1 MKDIYHPGSIP
12 SYSSIQHDYGNK
24 KYLIIRKNGILFLL
38 MKVYLIVPEK
48 LKYLIPLPLKNYF
61 YIYYPIKSN
70 NQLHN
75 QNIQT
80 HNEYNKYRICLTKKD
95 IIEEVKSFLGIDKNS
110 NDFNFLVYNQN
121 LDILMSD
128 YQLNK
133 IENIHNDIIYIK
145 IKLNKENEKI
155 KINKI
160 NTKRFNFD
168 YSKENNNRHKTIDY
182 IMIKPKKNGSELNL
196 KKLINDTVN
205 TINPNKKFVLQKK
218 YNAFSRNDFLKK
230 TKNIFNNIINTK
242 KIDKN
247 TTTEDLDDE
256 KKNFLEFKDKIISKF
271 NYISLANYKKPLVNL
286 KNINVL
292 SKNLYKDKNDNL
304 KSLDYLSIF
313 RKKNDDDY
321 NNDNSLKLKFN
332 NIFKKYQK
340 IGKKDYSPIKNKSED
355 IYFLSK
361 ESAIYQNRRR
371 FMKNVNKKIS
381 NSVRTNKKPLNL
393 SLPNI
398 IKSYMEAYKNNKN
411 TIKSDEKSD

>member
-1 MKDIYHPGSIP
+1 MKDIYRPGSIP

-61 YIYYPIKSN
+61 HIYYPIKSN

-75 QNIQT
+75 QNIQIN
-80 HNEYNKYRICLTKKD
+80 NEYNKYRICLTKKD

-145 IKLNKENEKI
+145 IKLNKEKEKI

-218 YNAFSRNDFLKK
+218 YNVKKLIKIQQLK
-230 TKNIFNNIINTK
+230 I
-242 KIDKN
+242 
-247 TTTEDLDDE
+247 
-256 KKNFLEFKDKIISKF
+256 
-271 NYISLANYKKPLVNL
+271 
-286 KNINVL
+286 
-292 SKNLYKDKNDNL
+292 
-304 KSLDYLSIF
+304 
-313 RKKNDDDY
+313 
-321 NNDNSLKLKFN
+321 
-332 NIFKKYQK
+332 
-340 IGKKDYSPIKNKSED
+340 
-355 IYFLSK
+355 
-361 ESAIYQNRRR
+361 
-371 FMKNVNKKIS
+371 
-381 NSVRTNKKPLNL
+381 
-393 SLPNI
+393 
-398 IKSYMEAYKNNKN
+398 
-411 TIKSDEKSD
+411 